1 MFDGNTTPSGR
12 TRMIGLRF
20 VLPDSGGRHPST
32 SVHRT
37 STYGDGSEP
46 KKTVTGSVL
55 EKFSPYSVSIFDACG
70 FGFVIAARDAAQ
82 GFGASDARSGGR
94 YFTTPGNGVTGFDGI
109 GNDVV
114 CGAFWLSK
122 STGGT

>member
-1 MFDGNTTPSGR
+1 MLDGKTMPSGL
-12 TRMIGLRF
+12 TRMIGLR
-20 VLPDSGGRHPST
+20 LLLADSGGRHPST

-46 KKTVTGSVL
+46 KNTVTGSVL

-70 FGFVIAARDAAQ
+70 FGFASTARDDAQ
-82 GFGASDARSGGR
+82 FVLGASDARSGGR
-94 YFTTPGNGVTGFDGI
+94 YLTTPGNGVTGFDGI
-109 GNDVV
+109 GNDPL
-114 CGAFWLSK
+114 GPFWLSN

>member
-1 MFDGNTTPSGR
+1 
-12 TRMIGLRF
+12 MIGLRF

-32 SVHRT
+32 SVQRT

-46 KKTVTGSVL
+46 KNTVTGSVF
-55 EKFSPYSVSIFDACG
+55 EKFSPYTVSIFDACG

-109 GNDVV
+109 GNEPP
-114 CGAFWLSK
+114 GEFWLSY

>member
-1 MFDGNTTPSGR
+1 MPSGR
-12 TRMIGLRF
+12 TRTIGLRF
-20 VLPDSGGRHPST
+20 VLAESGGRHPRT

-37 STYGDGSEP
+37 STYGDGSDP

-70 FGFVIAARDAAQ
+70 FGFASTARDAAQ
-82 GFGASDARSGGR
+82 LAFGASEALSGGR
-94 YFTTPGNGVTGFDGI
+94 YLTTPGNGVTGFDGM
-109 GNDVV
+109 GNDPL
-114 CGAFWLSK
+114 CEFWLSY

>member
-1 MFDGNTTPSGR
+1 
-12 TRMIGLRF
+12 MIGLRF

-37 STYGDGSEP
+37 PTYGDGSEP

-70 FGFVIAARDAAQ
+70 FGFASTARVAAQ
-82 GFGASDARSGGR
+82 FAFGASDARSGGR
-94 YFTTPGNGVTGFDGI
+94 YLTTPGNGVTGFDGI
-109 GNDVV
+109 GNEPP
-114 CGAFWLSK
+114 GEFWLSY